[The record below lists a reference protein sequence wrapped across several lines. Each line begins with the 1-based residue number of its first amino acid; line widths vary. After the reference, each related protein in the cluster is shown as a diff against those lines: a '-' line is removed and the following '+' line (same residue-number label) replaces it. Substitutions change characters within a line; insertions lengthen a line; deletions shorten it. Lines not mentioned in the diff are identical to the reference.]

1 MLQSVSPS
9 SLSHSSL
16 ILSISLIR
24 VLAQTIFYFNAVCLL
39 KKLLSGIFYIFFNVN
54 QFFSFDFFLSDQFY
68 FVAVSDQTWF
78 GSFPLTI
85 LDIFG
90 VFKLHLLRIIFLLI
104 WIFNFYYVR

>member
-1 MLQSVSPS
+1 MSEETIAYERYLVYTFLAGIHASVGVSLL

-54 QFFSFDFFLSDQFY
+54 QFFSFDFFYPISFTLSLY
-68 FVAVSDQTWF
+68 LIKRGF

-85 LDIFG
+85 LDIF
-90 VFKLHLLRIIFLLI
+90 RCA
-104 WIFNFYYVR
+104 